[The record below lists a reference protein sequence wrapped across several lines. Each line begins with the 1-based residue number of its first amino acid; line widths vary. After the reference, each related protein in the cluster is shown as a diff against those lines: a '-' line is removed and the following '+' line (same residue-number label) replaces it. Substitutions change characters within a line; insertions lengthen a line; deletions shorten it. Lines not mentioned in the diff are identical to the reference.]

1 MDLFLEIKYSKCSG
15 KSKGAGRKEMK
26 RKPQEQAKE
35 NSSKPYFLPLVLGL
49 EVQSSF
55 VAGCVWVSP
64 YLLTAFSVGSRQDAS
79 HSAVAN
85 HANQI

>member
-1 MDLFLEIKYSKCSG
+1 ME
-15 KSKGAGRKEMK
+15 
-26 RKPQEQAKE
+26 RKPQEQVNE
-35 NSSKPYFLPLVLGL
+35 NPPTLDFLPRVLGL
-49 EVQSSF
+49 EVRLSF